1 MTVRGKKKLGYEL
14 KMELMVRNE
23 KVEGMIR
30 IWELCDDND
39 EPESFDVYC
48 TKGMENGGN
57 SFVKAITME

>member
-1 MTVRGKKKLGYEL
+1 
-14 KMELMVRNE
+14 
-23 KVEGMIR
+23 MIR

-57 SFVKAITME
+57 TFVKAITMEQKLIISKIKEALSYMINQ